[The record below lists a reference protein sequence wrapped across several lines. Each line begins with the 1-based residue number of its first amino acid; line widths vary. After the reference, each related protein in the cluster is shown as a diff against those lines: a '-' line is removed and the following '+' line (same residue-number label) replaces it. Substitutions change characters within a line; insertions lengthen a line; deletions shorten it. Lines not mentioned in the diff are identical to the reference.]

1 MQISNC
7 VPKHFKMRNAI
18 YIRIIIPA
26 IVLLSS
32 CREKEIWVI
41 PQSLPITEALFASGH
56 IEPVQQVLLTSLNE
70 GYLHQVFVKEADVVK
85 KGEVLFAL
93 DNRSI
98 DFEELAARKNLQI
111 ATKNASPQS
120 PVLQKLKSDLVAAQ
134 QKRSVDSV
142 QYNRLKDLYES
153 RAVSQLELDNSRLQ
167 FDMDVSNIK
176 SIQENIE
183 ATELSLQQS
192 LIQAQSQYQTTA
204 VGNQYYTLR
213 SPDRSRVY
221 RIFKKQGE
229 LVRKGEAVSL
239 IGHPDSLI
247 VMLLVDEAG
256 ISKVQ
261 AGQKVLI
268 ELNTAKGQTYEAR
281 VSRIY
286 PYFDNETQAFR
297 VEAVFDGRAIGL
309 IAGTL
314 LQANIIVAHKDKAM
328 LIPRSCLTPDGKVVI
343 KRKTNRELITPVTG
357 IVSTEWVEVMSGIM
371 PTDEVL
377 QSF

>member
-1 MQISNC
+1 
-7 VPKHFKMRNAI
+7 MRNAI

-176 SIQENIE
+176 SLQENIE